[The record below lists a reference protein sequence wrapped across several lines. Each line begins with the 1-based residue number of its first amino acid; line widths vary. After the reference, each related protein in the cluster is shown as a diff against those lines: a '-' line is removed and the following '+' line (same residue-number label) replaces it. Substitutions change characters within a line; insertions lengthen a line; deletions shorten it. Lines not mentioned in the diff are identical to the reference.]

1 MQSYPVPVSFPVRSS
16 GLFYLVTEGLEQRP
30 WHGGECECTSALP
43 QPHWADFVS
52 LTTNLRE
59 ATFQGDL
66 FGPTVSEDFV
76 HRCGEQMSGWRSIFA
91 MEALRA
97 SHIVNRPG
105 SSEPHQD
112 LLSCTL
118 VD

>member
-1 MQSYPVPVSFPVRSS
+1 MVGSVSAPLPSHS
-16 GLFYLVTEGLEQRP
+16 PTGQILSVTFL
-30 WHGGECECTSALP
+30 
-43 QPHWADFVS
+43 VS

-105 SSEPHQD
+105 SSEPHRD